1 MSFLEEDGTNLN
13 YNVDLNEVGHSQ
25 LDAADINV
33 GYNMQYDSNQTYPM
47 SEDSYPVLFSTD
59 NMTTIPSI
67 FSDVPV
73 GTSDAVSTDSVLDDS
88 VEFLIEQTGTYFV
101 GKEFVSIVAA
111 ENFYQKY
118 AYITGFSVRKDELRR
133 DKHDLITLRRWVCSK
148 EGYRAQKYINL
159 AVRIR

>member
-59 NMTTIPSI
+59 NTTRSRRSSP
-67 FSDVPV
+67 
-73 GTSDAVSTDSVLDDS
+73 TSQLVHLMR
-88 VEFLIEQTGTYFV
+88 
-101 GKEFVSIVAA
+101 
-111 ENFYQKY
+111 YQLTQY
-118 AYITGFSVRKDELRR
+118 
-133 DKHDLITLRRWVCSK
+133 
-148 EGYRAQKYINL
+148 
-159 AVRIR
+159 